1 MEPEKVKEL
10 AEKVKNNTA
19 TQEEELALLKFLNQG
34 IDELRAFVKEVM
46 VEEKTNNIKT
56 IWLFIF
62 W

>member
-46 VEEKTNNIKT
+46 VEEKTNNIKNN
-56 IWLFIF
+56 LQ
-62 W
+62 

>member
-34 IDELRAFVKEVM
+34 VDEFRAFIKDVM
-46 VEEKTNNIKT
+46 VEEKK
-56 IWLFIF
+56 
-62 W
+62 

>member
-34 IDELRAFVKEVM
+34 VDELRIFIKEITKDKK
-46 VEEKTNNIKT
+46 VEEIRNSILEK
-56 IWLFIF
+56 
-62 W
+62 